1 MHFLRI
7 TPEFWEFDDVILHQ
21 NSKKGGFMLVYN
33 LLKMAPDGGEFANT
47 TLGLLFGF
55 MEVGLAMWFMA
66 EIIINW

>member
-1 MHFLRI
+1 
-7 TPEFWEFDDVILHQ
+7 
-21 NSKKGGFMLVYN
+21 MLVYN

-55 MEVGLAMWFMA
+55 MEIGLAMWFMA

>member
-1 MHFLRI
+1 
-7 TPEFWEFDDVILHQ
+7 
-21 NSKKGGFMLVYN
+21 MLVYN

-47 TLGLLFGF
+47 TLGLLFGL